1 MSENNDLG
9 LNSSLATLFIKDFN
23 SDDKWIYKYFI
34 AHKQTYPLVKIQLKQ
49 ISIIP
54 SEKTL
59 QEEHSQDYPTSVWE
73 KLKSSILKNGLKE
86 PITVYEAIKKGQ
98 MSYGIM
104 GGHHRACTLL
114 NLYGEDYKVSAYVQ
128 ERRTFTEEIPHL
140 NKHQIK
146 VKNIINVHK
155 ESTHDTQTQMKNNMD
170 EEIRKKMV
178 TIHENRF
185 KIEGPNKSRHESKIG
200 EFTRVNKTY
209 KDYL

>member
-1 MSENNDLG
+1 MSEDNDLD
-9 LNSSLATLFIKDFN
+9 LTSSFATLFIKDFN
-23 SDDKWIYKYFI
+23 SDDKWINKYFI

-54 SEKTL
+54 SEKIL

-86 PITVYEAIKKGQ
+86 PITVYESIRKGQ
-98 MSYGIM
+98 MCYGIM

-114 NLYGEDYKVSAYVQ
+114 KLYGEDYKVSAYVQ
-128 ERRTFTEEIPHL
+128 ERRTFTDEIPHHK
-140 NKHQIK
+140 KHQIK

-155 ESTHDTQTQMKNNMD
+155 ASTHDVQTQMKNDMD
-170 EEIRKKMV
+170 EQIRKKMV
-178 TIHENRF
+178 TIQENGF
-185 KIEGPNKSRHESKIG
+185 KIEGPSKRNRESKID
-200 EFTRVNKTY
+200 EFFRVNKTY